1 MYLMPEISAE
11 PRLLHGFSGTSD
23 GNLAFRWGEP
33 EKVRSGRL
41 RFLSGLD
48 VRPEDCAAMS
58 VEHGLRIARV
68 GEGDRGRGITEA
80 EEMIS
85 ADALSTDRPGIC
97 LFLLVADCLPT
108 VLWDPERG
116 ALALAH
122 MSWMNTDKDFAR
134 AAVEHMRKEYDCRP
148 KDIRVFVGPSIRRG
162 SYVFPRETIKER
174 GLDWGA
180 GYLSDAGGGRIAVD
194 LAGKN
199 SSQLRDAGILPGNIA
214 VDGCDTGEDARFFSH
229 YRSRRTGEP
238 EGRFAAVVGIRP

>member
-33 EKVRSGRL
+33 EEVRSGRL

-122 MSWMNTDKDFAR
+122 MSWMNTDKNFAG
-134 AAVEHMRKEYDCRP
+134 AAVEHMRKEYGCRP
-148 KDIRVFVGPSIRRG
+148 KDIRIFVGPSVRKG
-162 SYVFPRETIKER
+162 SYVFPRETIEER
-174 GLDWGA
+174 G
-180 GYLSDAGGGRIAVD
+180 VD

-199 SSQLRDAGILPGNIA
+199 SAQLRDAGILPGNIA